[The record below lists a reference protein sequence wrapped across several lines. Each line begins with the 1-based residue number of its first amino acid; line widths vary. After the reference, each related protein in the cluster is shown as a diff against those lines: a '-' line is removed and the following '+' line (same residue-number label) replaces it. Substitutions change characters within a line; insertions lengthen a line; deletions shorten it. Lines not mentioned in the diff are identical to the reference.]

1 MNIQERAIHIP
12 GPTADM
18 LGIVSMSMPGAPRKR
33 TAVVV
38 VVGGA
43 QYRVGSHRQFVQLAR
58 RLASAGY
65 PVLRFDLPGMG
76 DSPDE
81 PIPFEDTSAH
91 IGVAIDAVYNNCPGV
106 DSVVLWGLCDGA
118 SACLLYA
125 EGTHDK
131 RVSGLALLNPW
142 VRSEVSLAR
151 AHVKQYYRLRL
162 MEPAFWRK
170 LIGGR
175 VGWPALQALSR
186 NLRAMRQKNP
196 ESLSFQDAMANGW
209 HNFKGPILLM
219 LSERDLTAKAFQEHA
234 LANTHWAG
242 ALERPQL
249 SLHSIK
255 GADHTCSTA
264 TASRHMESLV
274 MQWLGQHG

>member
-18 LGIVSMSMPGAPRKR
+18 LGIVSMSMPGAPRKSI
-33 TAVVV
+33 AVVV

-58 RLASAGY
+58 RLSASGY

-81 PIPFEDTSAH
+81 PLSFENTSAH
-91 IGVAIDAVYNNCPGV
+91 IAVAIDAVYNNCPGV
-106 DSVVLWGLCDGA
+106 EHVVLWGLCDGA
-118 SACLLYA
+118 SASLLYA
-125 EGTHDK
+125 EGADDK

-142 VRSEVSLAR
+142 VKSEASLAR
-151 AHVKQYYRLRL
+151 AHVKQYYRSRL

-170 LIGGR
+170 LIGGQ
-175 VGWPALQALSR
+175 VGWPALQALGK
-186 NLRAMRQKNP
+186 NLRTMRKSNP
-196 ESLSFQDAMANGW
+196 EPLSFQDAMANGW

-219 LSERDLTAKAFQEHA
+219 LSERDLTAKAFREHA
-234 LANTHWAG
+234 IADTQWEG
-242 ALERPQL
+242 ALERPLL

-255 GADHTCSTA
+255 GADHTCSSA
-264 TASRHMESLV
+264 TASRQMESFV
-274 MQWLGQHG
+274 IQWLGRLS